1 MDKKLVA
8 YFSATGTTKRVAQ
21 KLADVTTA
29 DLYEICPQNPYSSDD
44 LNWMDK
50 KSRSTI
56 EMKDPSA
63 RPELASRELELE
75 VYSTIYLGFPIWW
88 YTAPA
93 IIRTFLES
101 HDFSGKKIILFA
113 TSGGSGL
120 GNTVK
125 DLSVMVKDAVFIE
138 GGLLNDD
145 PSTNQLVQWVEQVA
159 ACGVVIRMLS

>member
-29 DLYEICPQNPYSSDD
+29 DLYEICPQNSYSSND

-75 VYSTIYLGFPIWW
+75 VYSTDYNYIFIGFPIWW
-88 YTAPA
+88 YAAPA

-101 HDFSGKKIILFA
+101 HDFSGKTIILFA

-120 GNTVK
+120 ENTVK
-125 DLSVMVKDAVFIE
+125 DLSIMVKDAVFIE
-138 GGLLNDD
+138 GGLLNGD
-145 PSTNQLVQWVEQVA
+145 PSTDQLVQWVEQIKINL
-159 ACGVVIRMLS
+159 GE

>member
-93 IIRTFLES
+93 IIRTFFRKS
-101 HDFSGKKIILFA
+101 
-113 TSGGSGL
+113 
-120 GNTVK
+120 
-125 DLSVMVKDAVFIE
+125 
-138 GGLLNDD
+138 
-145 PSTNQLVQWVEQVA
+145 
-159 ACGVVIRMLS
+159 

>member
-8 YFSATGTTKRVAQ
+8 YFSATGRTKWIAE
-21 KLADVTTA
+21 KLADVTEA
-29 DLYEICPQNPYSSDD
+29 DLYEICPQVPYSNDD

-63 RPELASRELELE
+63 RPKLACRELELE

-101 HDFSGKKIILFA
+101 HDFSGKTIILFA

-120 GNTVK
+120 GNTLK
-125 DLSVMVKDAVFIE
+125 DLSAMAKDAVFIE
-138 GGLLNDD
+138 GGLLNGHTGTD
-145 PSTNQLVQWVEQVA
+145 QLKQWVEQ
-159 ACGVVIRMLS
+159 INI